1 MKLDG
6 TGLSVD
12 AAELGNEGRFV
23 NDYRGVPGALRVR
36 SGLAVSFAA
45 SCTQPVRRVRHLRA
59 YKSVASRTGL
69 RF

>member
-36 SGLAVSFAA
+36 SGLAVSFTA
-45 SCTQPVRRVRHLRA
+45 SVRSVLHLRT